1 MSCIFMI
8 EISLSSTWNT
18 FQSAL
23 LLCDLILCKWR
34 TCFESINQ
42 FQIAL
47 AYSGRS
53 SNGIDHVAQIPLAR
67 YACRFSDNNVGN
79 GNAHCKKYI
88 HASCAFALV
97 KHREHCKRRLFARG
111 HFKCATCARECGHC
125 EFKLRWRAFSHN
137 AMGRHAPIA
146 ANLARAKRCA

>member
-1 MSCIFMI
+1 MI
-8 EISLSSTWNT
+8 EISLSSTWNS

-23 LLCDLILCKWR
+23 LKCDLILCTRR
-34 TCFESINQ
+34 TCFESIKQ

-67 YACRFSDNNVGN
+67 CACRFSDNDLGN
-79 GNAHCKKYI
+79 SNAHCKKYI
-88 HASCAFALV
+88 HVSCAFALV

-111 HFKCATCARECGHC
+111 HSKCGTCARQSGHC
-125 EFKLRWRAFSHN
+125 KFKLFGRIFTHN
-137 AMGRHAPIA
+137 SMGRHARVA
-146 ANLARAKRCA
+146 ANLARATRCA